1 LYYLWVTLE
10 RDLGALGLLEYLRL
24 GGDSGLRLLLQ
35 LLVPAKALL
44 VARGST

>member
-24 GGDSGLRLLLQ
+24 GGDAGLRLLQL
-35 LLVPAKALL
+35 LLVPTQALL
-44 VARGST
+44 VPSGST

>member
-24 GGDSGLRLLLQ
+24 GGDAGLRLLL
-35 LLVPAKALL
+35 LLVPAQALL
-44 VARGST
+44 VASGST